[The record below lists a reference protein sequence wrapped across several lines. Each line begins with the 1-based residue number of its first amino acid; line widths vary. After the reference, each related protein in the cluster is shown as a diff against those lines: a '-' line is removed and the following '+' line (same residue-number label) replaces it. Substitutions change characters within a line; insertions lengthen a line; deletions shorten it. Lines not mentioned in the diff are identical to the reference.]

1 MKKICQKKK
10 LVVKGMILLAITFL
24 LVIPVQAFSSQQI
37 QANKKQSPSS
47 IETKAWTALYY
58 IDVDWKSYNVDILET
73 KFIDEIASGENLNV
87 IVIQDMQRDPA
98 FLYYIDENH
107 NKILLEELGEVN
119 MADPQTLIDFI
130 TYGKE
135 CYPAERYQLC
145 VWSHAYAWY
154 GVCVDETSGGDIM
167 TMNEFHVSS
176 VKTTIP
182 P

>member
-24 LVIPVQAFSSQQI
+24 LVTPVQAFSSQQI

-87 IVIQDMQRDPA
+87 IVIQDM
-98 FLYYIDENH
+98 
-107 NKILLEELGEVN
+107 
-119 MADPQTLIDFI
+119 
-130 TYGKE
+130 
-135 CYPAERYQLC
+135 
-145 VWSHAYAWY
+145 
-154 GVCVDETSGGDIM
+154 
-167 TMNEFHVSS
+167 
-176 VKTTIP
+176 
-182 P
+182 